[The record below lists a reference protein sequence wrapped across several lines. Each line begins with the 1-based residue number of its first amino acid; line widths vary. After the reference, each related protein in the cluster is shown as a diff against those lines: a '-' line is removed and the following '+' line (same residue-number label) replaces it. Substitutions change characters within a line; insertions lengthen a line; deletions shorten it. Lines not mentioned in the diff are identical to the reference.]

1 MRRWQK
7 TNSQFQTAMQRIRDY
22 EIISRIASGGMGT
35 VYLAQHTGTRRNVAL
50 KVLAARANDDPEFV
64 ARFRREGHAIASLDH
79 PHIVKVFDAGCAN
92 EFCYLAMEYLN
103 YGTLKERI
111 QKFKGQGECMPVNDA
126 LEVARQI
133 AMALDHAH
141 LKGLVHRDVK
151 PANIMLAAG
160 GRYVLTDFGVAFVK
174 GGTRL
179 TRDDGQLIGTAEYM
193 APERIKAVMDA
204 NTPTTHN
211 YDPRS
216 DVYAL
221 GVVLYEMLTG
231 CAPFTGETEMVILF
245 AHVHRAAVPIRQLR
259 PDLSRPVCRLVEKA
273 MAKQPELRFLS
284 AGELAAALTTV
295 LTSEPT
301 RPRLHFVLRPR
312 KFVMAGLVAVMLVA
326 AVVVV
331 GAWVWH
337 PPASA
342 RVKPI
347 VPVARFKFAQVQ
359 FVAIDTSIVRTSPQL
374 AAHEV
379 DVLQPN
385 HPAVVLGRS
394 ADGQW
399 LQLEMAT
406 QKIGWVQRSD
416 GNLMGKLSAVPVV
429 PIAGL
434 NDGGEL

>member
-1 MRRWQK
+1 
-7 TNSQFQTAMQRIRDY
+7 MQRIGDY

-35 VYLAQHTGTRRNVAL
+35 VYLAHHVHTRRNVAL
-50 KVLAARANDDPEFV
+50 KILAPRANDDPEFV

-79 PHIVKVFDAGCAN
+79 PHIVKVFDAGCADA
-92 EFCYLAMEYLN
+92 FCYLAMEYLN

-111 QKFKGQGECMPVNDA
+111 QKFKGQSEHMPVNDA

-133 AMALDHAH
+133 ALALDHAH

-160 GRYVLTDFGVAFVK
+160 GRYVLTDFGVAFVQ

-193 APERIKAVMDA
+193 APERIKAVMDVGA
-204 NTPTTHN
+204 PAAHN

-245 AHVHRAAVPIRQLR
+245 AHVHRTAAPIRQQR
-259 PDLSRPVCRLVEKA
+259 PNVPRPVCRLVEKA
-273 MAKQPELRFLS
+273 MAKQPESRFQS

-295 LTSEPT
+295 LASAPT
-301 RPRLHFVLRPR
+301 RPQLHFVIRPR
-312 KFVMAGLVAVMLVA
+312 KFVMAGLVVVMLVA
-326 AVVVV
+326 AIAIA

-342 RVKPI
+342 QVKPI
-347 VPVARFKFAQVQ
+347 EPVARFKFGQVQ
-359 FVAIDTSIVRTSPQL
+359 FVALGTSTVRTAPQL

-379 DVLQPN
+379 TVLQPN
-385 HPAVVLGRS
+385 QPAAVLGRS

-399 LQLEMAT
+399 LQITFAT
-406 QKIGWVQRSD
+406 QQTGWVQRGD
-416 GNLMGKLSAVPVV
+416 GTLTGKLSAVPIV

-434 NDGGEL
+434 NNGGDL